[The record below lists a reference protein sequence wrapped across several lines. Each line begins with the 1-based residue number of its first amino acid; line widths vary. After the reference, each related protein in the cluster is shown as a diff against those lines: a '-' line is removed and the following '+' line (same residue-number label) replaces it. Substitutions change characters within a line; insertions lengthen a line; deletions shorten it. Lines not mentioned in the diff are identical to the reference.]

1 MKTKLFTLLLVYNF
15 IAFAQQQPVAPV
27 KVVTDEYFGQKIDD
41 PYRYLENMDDPIVK
55 KWFKGQ
61 GDYSRNVLDHI
72 SGRDELVQKF
82 KELDA
87 RQSTNIYNLNIT
99 ENDLYFYLKQ
109 TPNDETGKLFY
120 RKGFEGSEQLLFD
133 PEKFKPE
140 KGTQYV
146 INNIFPNFDGSKIS
160 LAVSANGSESSTFLI
175 IDVVNN
181 KLFGE
186 ELKPCWSFV
195 ASWLN
200 DNNSFFYGQINS
212 SDVTDK
218 TRQLNTKVYLH
229 QVGTEQSEDKEV
241 FSSALYPELEIK
253 PEEIPILMY
262 DKDSD
267 KILAVIATV
276 ENNQKIYITN
286 GNANLKDKVKWT
298 LLIDRSDKI
307 EELVSD
313 KEYIYFKTTKD
324 APNYKIIRTPIDN
337 PDIEKA
343 EVFIEENKK
352 EVLNDFKITSKGY
365 YYTTTKNGVEAKVY
379 YKKSNKEPGKVLQ
392 LPFES
397 GRARISNK
405 GIHSDDFWL
414 TINGWTKDYR
424 RFKYE
429 PENNKFISQNLSSI
443 AKFPEFNDIVVE
455 EVMVDSHDGVKVPL
469 SILHKKDL
477 NKNGETPLLLYGYG
491 SYGVSINPFFS
502 KVFLT
507 WVNEGGVIAIAHVR
521 GGGELGEAWHKAGY
535 KTTKPNTWKD
545 FIASAEYLQS
555 NKYSSPDKTTIFG
568 GSAGGILVG
577 RAMTERPDLFAVVVP
592 AVGAMNTVRQENTPN
607 GPVNAP
613 EFGTVKIEEEFKAL
627 LEMDSYLHLKKGVK
641 YPATLVTAGINDPRV
656 IAWEPGKFMA
666 KLQASNASDNPIL
679 FRVDYDSGHG
689 SDSKTKSFEE
699 FADIFSFAFWQTGH
713 PNYQAIKNKNEK
725 LAK

>member
-1 MKTKLFTLLLVYNF
+1 MKTKLFILLLVCNF
-15 IAFAQQQPVAPV
+15 IVSAQQQPIAPV
-27 KVVTDEYFGQKIDD
+27 HVVTDEYFGQKIDD
-41 PYRYLENMDDPIVK
+41 PYRYIENMDDPVVK
-55 KWFKGQ
+55 KWFKEQ
-61 GDYSRNVLDHI
+61 GDYSRYVLDHI
-72 SGRDELVQKF
+72 SGRDELVQRF

-87 RQSTNIYNLNIT
+87 RQSNRIHSLNIT
-99 ENDLYFYLKQ
+99 ENNFYFYLKQ
-109 TPNDETGKLFY
+109 TPNDETGKLFF
-120 RKGFEGSEQLLFD
+120 RKGFDGTEKLLFD
-133 PEKFKPE
+133 PEKFKSE
-140 KGTQYV
+140 KGVQYV
-146 INNIFPNFDGSKIS
+146 IKNIFPSFDGSKIS
-160 LAVSANGSESSTFLI
+160 LAISANGSESSTFLI
-175 IDVVNN
+175 IDVANN

-186 ELKPCWSFV
+186 ELTPCWSFV

-229 QVGTEQSEDKEV
+229 VVGTEQSEDKEV
-241 FSSALYPELEIK
+241 FSSALYPELKIK
-253 PEEIPILMY
+253 PEEIPLLIY

-267 KILAVIATV
+267 KILAIIATV
-276 ENNQKIYITN
+276 ENNQKIYVTDSN
-286 GNANLKDKVKWT
+286 VNFKDKVKWT
-298 LLIDRSDKI
+298 LLVDRSDKV

-324 APNYKIIRTPIDN
+324 APNYKITRTPVDN
-337 PDIEKA
+337 PDVGKA
-343 EVFIEENKK
+343 EVFVPENKN
-352 EVLNDFKITSKGY
+352 EVLNDFKITSNGF

-379 YKKSNKEPGKVLQ
+379 HKRSGKEPGKVLH

-397 GRARISNK
+397 GRASISNV
-405 GIHSDDFWL
+405 GIHNDDFWV

-424 RFKYE
+424 RFKYD
-429 PENNKFISQNLSSI
+429 PVGDKFISQNLSSL

-455 EVMVDSHDGVKVPL
+455 EVMVASHDGVKVPL

-477 NKNGETPLLLYGYG
+477 NKNGDTPLLLYGYG

-502 KVFLT
+502 KVFLS
-507 WVNEGGVIAIAHVR
+507 WVSEGGIIAIAHVR
-521 GGGELGEAWHKAGY
+521 GGGELGESWHLAGY

-545 FIASAEYLQS
+545 FIASAEYLQGK
-555 NKYSSPDKTTIFG
+555 KYSSPKKTVIFG

-577 RAMTERPDLFAVVVP
+577 RAMTERPDLFGVVVP
-592 AVGAMNTVRQENTPN
+592 AVGAMNTVRMENTPN

-613 EFGTVKIEEEFKAL
+613 EFGTIKIEEEFNAL

-713 PNYQAIKNKNEK
+713 PDYQAIKNKNEK